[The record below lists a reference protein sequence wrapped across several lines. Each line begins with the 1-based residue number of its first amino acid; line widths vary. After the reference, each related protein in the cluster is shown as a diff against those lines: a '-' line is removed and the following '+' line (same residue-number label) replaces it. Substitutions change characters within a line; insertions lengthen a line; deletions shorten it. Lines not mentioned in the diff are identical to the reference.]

1 MPRLG
6 RIRTMIRVT
15 PQSFLSVVR
24 TRKGPT
30 PAIADISNA
39 PTSLTSTSTG
49 VSPVHH
55 KVDPGST
62 RVTRSVSLGATK
74 EVLLLG
80 LEALAESA
88 DAFLPLKSAVCG
100 LLFFVKQADVSPQI
114 ARPSHLLAF

>member
-1 MPRLG
+1 
-6 RIRTMIRVT
+6 MIRVT

-24 TRKGPT
+24 TWKGRT
-30 PAIADISNA
+30 PAMADLSNA

-49 VSPVHH
+49 VSPMNH
-55 KVDPGST
+55 KVDTGST
-62 RVTRSVSLGATK
+62 RFTRSVSLGTTK

-88 DAFLPLKSAVCG
+88 DAFPPLKSAVCG

-114 ARPSHLLAF
+114 FRHSDLVGR